1 MSATAILGQQSA
13 RIASEWPSTPSVP
26 GANGTSTSSAS
37 PVLEEIGYWLYT
49 CSLSRRLGKTVVPK
63 YHCNI
68 GERRLVMSARS
79 VVPSHGF
86 EWRILLGP
94 SHDWPV
100 FKAEPNLIKQQLP
113 AVERCELCREPIDSS
128 KPFTTNSAGE
138 QPIHLACQNED
149 TELASRGHCSSRR
162 MWGRWLWKFFCFESP
177 QQSQLSS
184 KWWHG

>member
-1 MSATAILGQQSA
+1 
-13 RIASEWPSTPSVP
+13 
-26 GANGTSTSSAS
+26 
-37 PVLEEIGYWLYT
+37 
-49 CSLSRRLGKTVVPK
+49 
-63 YHCNI
+63 
-68 GERRLVMSARS
+68 MSARS

-100 FKAEPNLIKQQLP
+100 FKAEPNLTTQPLP

-149 TELASRGHCSSRR
+149 TELADSGHCSSRR
-162 MWGRWLWKFFCFESP
+162 MWGRWLWIFFCFESF
-177 QQSQLSS
+177 QQSQLSP
-184 KWWHG
+184 K